1 MEKQFQPKKPKI
13 LEMEYVTAYRF
24 HKVPTIFRDFRA
36 FRAFRDFRAIFVVVF
51 VICEF
56 TFFTAFSCPIS
67 RFPCPIA
74 RFFTLLIFA
83 GFVEIIRNA
92 NCHEIRMIFMAE
104 QPGI

>member
-1 MEKQFQPKKPKI
+1 
-13 LEMEYVTAYRF
+13 MEYVTAYRF
-24 HKVPTIFRDFRA
+24 HKVPTNFRDFRA
-36 FRAFRDFRAIFVVVF
+36 FRDFRDFRAIFVVVF

-67 RFPCPIA
+67 RFPLPIA
-74 RFFTLLIFA
+74 RFFTLLIFV